1 MTSNIFFKKKNI
13 KLNKLFPQNK
23 FKKNFQVQDI
33 KTSSFSK
40 KMKLRFLTQLFIKKK
55 LLIQKPQFVLLL
67 QGWKN
72 RYLII

>member
-33 KTSSFSK
+33 NLFIQQK